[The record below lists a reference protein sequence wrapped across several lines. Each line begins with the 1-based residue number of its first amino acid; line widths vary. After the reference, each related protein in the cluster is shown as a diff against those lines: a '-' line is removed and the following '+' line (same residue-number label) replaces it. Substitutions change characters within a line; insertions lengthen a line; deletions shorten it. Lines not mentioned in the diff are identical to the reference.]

1 MNLKILSFIF
11 ISSSIFAT
19 SINSHGQV
27 GYINIPSAY
36 SLKESTIN
44 FMINRN
50 EPDRK
55 ISLTASPF
63 SWLDAN
69 IFYVD
74 ITGIWWGFK
83 QSNKDKVSLLK
94 QI

>member
-69 IFYVD
+69 IFM
-74 ITGIWWGFK
+74 
-83 QSNKDKVSLLK
+83 
-94 QI
+94 